1 MFELSSKWVV
11 VGISFINIALAYGLN
26 FSFSIFFVAILE
38 EFKWSRAG
46 IAGAFSLS
54 SLIIGVGSWLG
65 GKLVDHFGPRKIL
78 IGGSIILSLSTIAS
92 GLIQEIWHLYLT
104 FGILAAIGTCSLG
117 WVPNSVIL
125 SNWFVQ
131 NRGTMVGIAFSGDGI
146 GIFILGPLAQYLISE
161 FGWRT
166 AYMLLGLVVL
176 IVLLPLNCVQR
187 NWPSQKDGPSK
198 SDPSNQSIK
207 VNDENKKAYNERN
220 GRADW
225 TLARAMKTLPFWS
238 LFFSFFLIPLG
249 MFPVIIHQVA
259 YIIDQGYSKAVAASI
274 FGVVGLLGSAGR
286 PIFGAL
292 SDRMGREKAV
302 TLSFISSITGILIL
316 LLLPTLKTAFWLY
329 LYALFLGLSFG
340 ARSPIIAA
348 MMADLYQGRYFG
360 SIYGFIMIGNGVGG
374 ALGPWLAG
382 YFHDLTG
389 TYGIS
394 FLICIPMLMLACTLL
409 WIPGRSVMKKGRDQK
424 TLAYGKGMK
433 RP

>member
-1 MFELSSKWVV
+1 MFELRSKWVV
-11 VGISFINIALAYGLN
+11 VGISFTNIAMAYGLN
-26 FSFSIFFVAILE
+26 LSFSIFFVAILE
-38 EFKWSRAG
+38 EFKWSRAS
-46 IAGAFSLS
+46 IALAFSLS

-65 GKLVDHFGPRKIL
+65 GKLVDRFGPRKIL
-78 IGGSIILSLSTIAS
+78 IGGSIILSLSTMAS

-104 FGILAAIGTCSLG
+104 FGILAAVGTCSVG

-131 NRGTMVGIAFSGDGI
+131 NRGTIVGIAFAGDGI
-146 GIFILGPLAQYLISE
+146 GIFILGPLAQYLISG

-166 AYMLLGLVVL
+166 AYVVLGLMVL
-176 IVLLPLNCVQR
+176 IVLFPLNCIQR

-198 SDPSNQSIK
+198 YDPANQSIK
-207 VNDENKKAYNERN
+207 VNDQSKKADYERDER
-220 GRADW
+220 GDW
-225 TLARAMKTLPFWS
+225 TLARSIKTLPFWS

-274 FGVVGLLGSAGR
+274 FGVMGLLGSVGR

-302 TLSFISSITGILIL
+302 TLSFICSIIGIFIL
-316 LLLPTLKTAFWLY
+316 LSLPTLRTAFWLY
-329 LYALFLGLSFG
+329 LYAIFLGISFG

-360 SIYGFIMIGNGVGG
+360 SIYGFIIIGNGMGA
-374 ALGPWLAG
+374 ALGPWLGG
-382 YFHDLTG
+382 YLHDLTG
-389 TYGIS
+389 TYRIS
-394 FLICIPMLMLACTLL
+394 FLMCIPVLVLACILL
-409 WIPGRSVMKKGRDQK
+409 WIPGRSIMKKDGDENTR
-424 TLAYGKGMK
+424 TEGKGIE
-433 RP
+433 